1 MLLSTYVA
9 IYTNR
14 VFSYI
19 YLVLHSG
26 QSSDLY
32 FYNCECNIWW
42 TRPEAIPT
50 LHRSVN
56 DFISKKMLENLYTLT
71 ALHSPTRAER
81 KWGVCSA
88 QSVCVCVVF
97 NGMHKSGTKQATTW
111 HTDLLLGTFT
121 TRTDVTDWTVCR
133 FSLSHSSPLFFLFFL
148 SLSSQ
153 QQQQKPKMT
162 KKIKEEEEELE
173 IFNFSS
179 SFLFHL
185 YYYLVF
191 FLRKLRPTRNRTII
205 NEGFPLLLPS
215 FYLRWFWLEILRTRL
230 TMPFKMTSPSVFA
243 ESRFFVI
250 YESKS

>member
-1 MLLSTYVA
+1 MCSTHDSLYTTNLCVFYVTFKNVIINVA
-9 IYTNR
+9 IHQPCFHIYIL
-14 VFSYI
+14 FSI
-19 YLVLHSG
+19 VVNL
-26 QSSDLY
+26 QTY

-133 FSLSHSSPLFFLFFL
+133 FSLSLVSPLFLFFL
-148 SLSSQ
+148 SLPTSNNSSQ
-153 QQQQKPKMT
+153 NSKWR
-162 KKIKEEEEELE
+162 
-173 IFNFSS
+173 
-179 SFLFHL
+179 
-185 YYYLVF
+185 
-191 FLRKLRPTRNRTII
+191 RK
-205 NEGFPLLLPS
+205 
-215 FYLRWFWLEILRTRL
+215 
-230 TMPFKMTSPSVFA
+230 
-243 ESRFFVI
+243 
-250 YESKS
+250 